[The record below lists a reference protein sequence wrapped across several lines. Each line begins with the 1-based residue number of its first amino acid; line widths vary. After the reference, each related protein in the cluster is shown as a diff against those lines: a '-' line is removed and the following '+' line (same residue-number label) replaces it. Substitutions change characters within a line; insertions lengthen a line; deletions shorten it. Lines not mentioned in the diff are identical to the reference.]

1 VHPLL
6 EGELSSARRI
16 EQVIICQMRFVQL
29 VEGEYNEVVLQIR
42 THTYRKSQQQP
53 LCPHIR
59 ARTLEVDNAVEADV
73 PEVLTGSDARVHE
86 QRRAVVCTCRD
97 DDLPART
104 EDVFRWRL
112 RVGGLTSTLTA
123 MAHGAAVGVA
133 RERMTRNARVEVRSV
148 RLGIE
153 VQQERKSAL
162 VGRGDE

>member
-1 VHPLL
+1 
-6 EGELSSARRI
+6 
-16 EQVIICQMRFVQL
+16 MRFVQL

-112 RVGGLTSTLTA
+112 RVGGLDLNFDSN
-123 MAHGAAVGVA
+123 GAWSRCGGGAGEDDA
-133 RERMTRNARVEVRSV
+133 QCPGGGEDCEVR
-148 RLGIE
+148 
-153 VQQERKSAL
+153 
-162 VGRGDE
+162 D